1 MIKARKSQRSYKN
14 YLRLIKKVNQD
25 NLNFKID
32 SEEKLDLIILGVN
45 EFMVKRIDSFTIN
58 DCLSYFTQN
67 MKRYRVMV
75 MVMNEYS
82 AKANTTYKEHIAK
95 KLTLYS
101 YKTISN
107 IIDETIEKGYFKYV
121 SNTNKNGKEKIKKF
135 RPSTTLVS
143 SYINWTL
150 QHVAAINKFLKITK

>member
-1 MIKARKSQRSYKN
+1 MIKTKKSHRSYNN
-14 YLRLIKKVNQD
+14 YLRLIKKINQD
-25 NLNFKID
+25 NLSFKID

-58 DCLSYFTQN
+58 DCISYFTQN

-82 AKANTTYKEHIAK
+82 VKASATYKEHIAK

-135 RPSTTLVS
+135 RPSTTLIS

-150 QHVAAINKFLKITK
+150 QHVTAINKFLKITK